1 MATLDVVIAVVITL
15 FILNG
20 IRKGFFREILGL
32 AGIILGFFM
41 GIVGAGPLSGWLAK
55 QFPSL
60 PSVIIPLLS
69 FLALFLGVYF
79 GSKMLARSLSVLM
92 EKLKLSWLNRILGG
106 AVSGLKGILLLSL
119 IFWGV
124 SLLPFKGTLNSAI
137 SRSRFFPAVKS
148 FVPTF
153 YNMGSGFSPSS
164 HNFEKRV
171 NEILR
176 KSRVKLKKETLKF
189 LLQEHSDSA
198 ATR

>member
-1 MATLDVVIAVVITL
+1 MSTLDVVIAVVITL

-20 IRKGFFREILGL
+20 IRKGFFREVLGL
-32 AGIILGFFM
+32 AGIVVGFFV
-41 GIVGAGPLSGWLAK
+41 GIVGAGPLSGWLAA

-60 PSVIIPLLS
+60 PSIMIPVLS

-79 GSKMLARSLSVLM
+79 SSKMLARSLSVLM
-92 EKLKLSWLNRILGG
+92 EKLKLGWLNRILGG
-106 AVSGLKGILLLSL
+106 AVSGLKGIIILSL

-124 SLLPFKGTLNSAI
+124 SLLPFKETLNQAVSG
-137 SRSRFFPAVKS
+137 SRFFPAVKS
-148 FVPTF
+148 FVPAF
-153 YNMGSGFSPSS
+153 YNLGSGFSPSS
-164 HNFEKRV
+164 HNFEKRID
-171 NEILR
+171 EILK